1 MNTLHKFKL
10 KKEDMVQIITG
21 KDKGKRGRV
30 LKILR
35 DKDRVVVEGANIVK
49 KAKKRRNQQDRG
61 GIVEIPAA
69 IHSSNVL
76 IVCKKCGPT
85 RIGYKLESVPA
96 SKEAKASKGSAAD
109 KEKAGKKAGKTRIC
123 RKCGEA
129 L

>member
-1 MNTLHKFKL
+1 MAEAAHKFKL
-10 KKEDMVQIITG
+10 KKEDQVEIITG

-61 GIVEIPAA
+61 GIIEIEAA
-69 IHSSNVL
+69 IHSSNVA
-76 IVCKKCGPT
+76 IICKKCGPT
-85 RIGYKLESVPA
+85 RIGYKVEGTS
-96 SKEAKASKGSAAD
+96 
-109 KEKAGKKAGKTRIC
+109 KTRIC